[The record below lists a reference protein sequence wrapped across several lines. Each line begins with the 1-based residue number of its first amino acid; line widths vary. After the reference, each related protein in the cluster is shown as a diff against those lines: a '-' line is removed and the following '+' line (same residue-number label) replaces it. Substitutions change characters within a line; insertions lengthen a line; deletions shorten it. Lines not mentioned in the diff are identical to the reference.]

1 MSNFIN
7 FNTDDD
13 KARGKYDNIVSTEV
27 CNKGVIV
34 ASNKKVLVCVF
45 IGCGGCKHG
54 QTHKRHFARGSV
66 SHLSL
71 WPKLSRRAK

>member
-34 ASNKKVLVCVF
+34 ESNKSASWCVF
-45 IGCGGCKHG
+45 IGCGG
-54 QTHKRHFARGSV
+54 
-66 SHLSL
+66 LSTA
-71 WPKLSRRAK
+71 KLIKGTSPEAQLAI